1 MTKTFLLSLSATLL
15 LCASQ
20 TSVTFDRTFG
30 GDEDDVARSVIK
42 TDDGYL
48 IAGKTKSFT
57 SHRDYDA
64 YLIRIDKNGKKIWSK
79 VYGGRDDDEANA
91 VTAYGKDFAFVGS
104 TESYGN
110 DNLSYY
116 FVKIDANGEAYW
128 QKSYFRGERDYYF
141 GNDIVADGK
150 GLVIAGSE
158 RHLSFLSAKINP
170 LLFKIDEEG
179 DLSWHTYVIGKD
191 EDRAK
196 AILSTDDGYVMAGT
210 TESYGHGDFD
220 AYIVKL
226 DKSGKKVWFNAFGGK
241 DDEAAEDVIA
251 TKNGFLL
258 VGSTDSFGLNYK
270 NVYVVKTDKDGKKIW
285 ERTYGGRYDDEGYAV
300 TKAPDGGYVIA
311 GRTETRRNGSDLYLL
326 KIDEN
331 GKRKWE
337 RTYGGDE
344 DDTAYDIVSTDDG
357 YLIVGTKQT
366 DLTRHNDVWVLKVD
380 LKGKL

>member
-1 MTKTFLLSLSATLL
+1 MTKTFLLSISATLL

-20 TSVTFDRTFG
+20 TPVTFDRTFG
-30 GDEDDVARSVIK
+30 GDEDDMARSVIK

-116 FVKIDANGEAYW
+116 FVKIDANGESYW

-150 GLVIAGSE
+150 DLVIAGSE

-241 DDEAAEDVIA
+241 DDEAAEDIIA

-270 NVYVVKTDKDGKKIW
+270 NIYVIKTDKDGKKIW

>member
-15 LCASQ
+15 LSASQ
-20 TSVTFDRTFG
+20 TPVTFDRTFG

-116 FVKIDANGEAYW
+116 FVKIDAKGDAYW
-128 QKSYFRGERDYYF
+128 QKSYFRGERDYYY
-141 GNDIVADGK
+141 GNDIISDGND
-150 GLVIAGSE
+150 LVIAGSE
-158 RHLSFLSAKINP
+158 RHLKFLSARINP
-170 LLFKIDEEG
+170 LLFKIDTEG
-179 DLSWHTYVIGKD
+179 DMIWRTYVYGKD

-196 AILSTDDGYVMAGT
+196 AIISTDDGYVMSGT
-210 TESYGHGDFD
+210 TETFGYGDFD
-220 AYIVKL
+220 SYIVKL
-226 DKSGKKVWFNAFGGK
+226 DKQGKKIWFNTFGGK
-241 DDEAAEDVIA
+241 DDETAEDVIA
-251 TKNGFLL
+251 TPNGFLL

-270 NVYVVKTDKDGKKIW
+270 DVYVVKTDKEGKKIW

-300 TKAPDGGYVIA
+300 AKAPDGGYVIA

-357 YLIVGTKQT
+357 YLIVGSKQT

-380 LKGKL
+380 LKGKR

>member
-1 MTKTFLLSLSATLL
+1 MTKTFLLSISATLL
-15 LCASQ
+15 LSASQ
-20 TSVTFDRTFG
+20 TPITFEKTFG

-57 SHRDYDA
+57 SDRDYDA

-91 VTAYGKDFAFVGS
+91 ITAYGKDFAFVGS

-116 FVKIDANGEAYW
+116 FVKLDAKGDAYW
-128 QKSYFRGERDYYF
+128 QKSYFRGERDYYY
-141 GNDIVADGK
+141 GNDIIADGND
-150 GLVIAGSE
+150 LVIAGSE

-170 LLFKIDEEG
+170 LLFKIDAEG
-179 DLSWHTYVIGKD
+179 DMLWHTYVYGKD

-196 AILSTDDGYVMAGT
+196 AIISTDDGYVMSGT

-220 AYIVKL
+220 SYIVKL
-226 DKSGKKVWFNAFGGK
+226 DKQGKKIWFNAFGGK
-241 DDEAAEDVIA
+241 DDETAEDVIA
-251 TKNGFLL
+251 TKDGFLL

-300 TKAPDGGYVIA
+300 TKAHDGGYVIA
-311 GRTETRRNGSDLYLL
+311 GRSETRRNGSDLYLL

-366 DLTRHNDVWVLKVD
+366 DLTRHNDVWILKVD
-380 LKGKL
+380 LNGKL

>member
-1 MTKTFLLSLSATLL
+1 MTKIFLLSLSATLL

-116 FVKIDANGEAYW
+116 FVKIDANGESYW

-150 GLVIAGSE
+150 DLVIAGSE

>member
-1 MTKTFLLSLSATLL
+1 MTKIFLLSLSATLL

-30 GDEDDVARSVIK
+30 GDEDDMARSVIK

-116 FVKIDANGEAYW
+116 FVKIDANGESYW

-150 GLVIAGSE
+150 DLVIAGSE

>member
-1 MTKTFLLSLSATLL
+1 MTKTFLLSISATLL

-20 TSVTFDRTFG
+20 TPVTFDRTFG
-30 GDEDDVARSVIK
+30 GDEDDMARSVIK

-116 FVKIDANGEAYW
+116 FVKIDANGESYW

-150 GLVIAGSE
+150 DLVIAGSE

>member
-1 MTKTFLLSLSATLL
+1 MTKTFLLSISATLL

-91 VTAYGKDFAFVGS
+91 VTAYGKDFVFVGS

-110 DNLSYY
+110 DDLSYY
-116 FVKIDANGEAYW
+116 FVKIDANGEADW

-150 GLVIAGSE
+150 ELVIAGSE

-179 DLSWHTYVIGKD
+179 DLIWHTYVIGED

-196 AILSTDDGYVMAGT
+196 AILSTDVGYVMAGT

-226 DKSGKKVWFNAFGGK
+226 DKSGKKIWFNAFGGK
-241 DDEAAEDVIA
+241 DDETAEDVIA

-311 GRTETRRNGSDLYLL
+311 GRTETRRNGSDLYLI

-331 GKRKWE
+331 GKLKWE

-366 DLTRHNDVWVLKVD
+366 DLTRHNDVWILKVD

>member
-1 MTKTFLLSLSATLL
+1 MTKTFLLSISATLL

-91 VTAYGKDFAFVGS
+91 VTAYGKDFVFVGS

-110 DNLSYY
+110 DDLSYY
-116 FVKIDANGEAYW
+116 FVKIDANGEADW

-150 GLVIAGSE
+150 DLVIAGSE

-179 DLSWHTYVIGKD
+179 DLIWHTYVIGED

-226 DKSGKKVWFNAFGGK
+226 DKSGKKIWFNAFGGK
-241 DDEAAEDVIA
+241 DDETAEDVIA

-311 GRTETRRNGSDLYLL
+311 GRTETRRNGSDLYLI

-331 GKRKWE
+331 GKLKWE

-366 DLTRHNDVWVLKVD
+366 DLTRHNDVWILKVD

>member
-1 MTKTFLLSLSATLL
+1 MTRSFLLSLSATLL

-20 TSVTFDRTFG
+20 TPVTFDRTFG
-30 GDEDDVARSVIK
+30 GDEDDMARSVIK

-116 FVKIDANGEAYW
+116 FVKIDANGESYW

-150 GLVIAGSE
+150 DLVIAGSE

>member
-1 MTKTFLLSLSATLL
+1 MTKTFLLSLCTTLL
-15 LCASQ
+15 LSAAPKP
-20 TSVTFDRTFG
+20 VTFDITFG
-30 GDEDDVARSVIK
+30 GDEDDVAKSVIK
-42 TDDGYL
+42 TDNGYL

-57 SHRDYDA
+57 SNRDYDA

-91 VTAYGKDFAFVGS
+91 VTAYGKDFVFAGS

-110 DNLSYY
+110 DDLSYY
-116 FVKIDANGEAYW
+116 FVKIDANGESEW
-128 QKSYFRGERDYYF
+128 QKSYFRGERDYYY

-150 GLVIAGSE
+150 DLVIAGSE
-158 RHLSFLSAKINP
+158 KHLSFLSSKVNP
-170 LLFKIDEEG
+170 LIFKTDGEG
-179 DLSWHTYVIGKD
+179 DLVWRTYILGED

-226 DKSGKKVWFNAFGGK
+226 DKSGKKVWFNAFGGE
-241 DDEAAEDVIA
+241 DDEAAEDIIA
-251 TKNGFLL
+251 TDDGYIM

-270 NVYVVKTDKDGKKIW
+270 DVYVIRTDKEGKKIW
-285 ERTYGGRYDDEGYAV
+285 ERKYGDNFDDEGYAI

-311 GRTETRRNGSDLYLL
+311 GKTQTRRNGTDLYLF

-331 GKRKWE
+331 GKLKWA
-337 RTYGGDE
+337 RTYGGEE
-344 DDTAYDIVSTDDG
+344 DDSAYDIVSTDDG
-357 YLIVGTKQT
+357 YLIVGTRQP
-366 DLTRHNDVWVLKVD
+366 DLTRYNDVWVLKVD
-380 LKGKL
+380 LNGKR